1 MRRSPLVL
9 SLVTLAIAA
18 GACDNPPRQPDPA
31 EATPRQTLAATPSP
45 TTSPSPAAVVASRL
59 KRSPDDCPGPPPRR
73 REVAPAYAP
82 LVGEEPLW
90 AGFYATYDAE
100 GHTFSTRDAPRTRH
114 GFRVKVLWIM
124 SPRYDDG
131 VTLTGENL
139 RTGARVRFHF
149 EGMGTTE
156 SPTLTPEVAGISET
170 KWREFPSY
178 LYFDRAG
185 CFMLTATWGDDSWQL
200 GFGFGT

>member
-1 MRRSPLVL
+1 MRRNPVVL
-9 SLVTLAIAA
+9 SLVSLAVAA
-18 GACDNPPRQPDPA
+18 GACEGAPREPNPGEAPRQA
-31 EATPRQTLAATPSP
+31 SAATRSPS
-45 TTSPSPAAVVASRL
+45 TAPSPAAVVASRL
-59 KRSPDDCPGPPPRR
+59 KRAPQDCPGPPPRR
-73 REVAPAYAP
+73 REVTRAYAP

-124 SPRYDDG
+124 SPRYDEG
-131 VTLTGENL
+131 VTLAGHNL
-139 RTGARVRFHF
+139 RTGAPVRFHF
-149 EGMGTTE
+149 EEIGTTE
-156 SPTLTPEVAGISET
+156 SPTLTPEVAGIGET

-185 CFMLTATWGDDSWQL
+185 CFMLTATWGNDSWQL
-200 GFGFGT
+200 GFGLGQ